1 MIDMNRFIIEHHPM
15 DDNNKNIMN
24 ILDKTYWDS
33 VLKLRNDMLNAYKKE
48 IENAKKTREHDCR

>member
-1 MIDMNRFIIEHHPM
+1 M